1 MNNFFARLAATAHT
15 LGVTFR
21 DRVQTARE
29 DAERGD
35 GPVDNAII
43 ISIGVAAAVLV
54 GGLITA
60 AAVKYGN
67 KIK

>member
-1 MNNFFARLAATAHT
+1 MNNFLARMAATAHT
-15 LGVTFR
+15 LGVTVR
-21 DRVQTARE
+21 DRVQTLRAE
-29 DAERGD
+29 PERGD